1 MIDFFL
7 RHPIFAS
14 VCSIVIVL
22 GGAVVIP
29 TLPVAQ
35 FPQVAPP
42 VVTVSATYTG
52 ANAQTVEASVTT
64 PLEEAINGVDG
75 LRYISSTSTNQ
86 GVSTITC
93 TFNLERDLDLAATDV
108 QTAVNNSTGLL
119 PAAVR
124 NTGVTVSKNSGQ
136 FLIGLA
142 LTSDNPDVDALQLG
156 NYATLNIVDPLK
168 RIKGV
173 NDARLFGASKY
184 AMRLWL
190 DPKKVADFGLSADDV
205 VAALQEQN
213 IDVASGAVGSPPV
226 ASDQPYQISTST
238 IGRLSTPKQ
247 FGDLILRN
255 TPNNGIV
262 HLRDV
267 GRVEL
272 GAQDYTTDFRLDGKE
287 AIGIAILILPDAN
300 ATDVARQVFDEMNIL
315 QKTFPA
321 GVHYHVGFDGTTFVT
336 ESIKEVL
343 KTLAISIVL
352 VVIVVFLFLQ
362 DWRTTL
368 IPAVTIPV
376 SLIGTFALMKVLGFS
391 INTLTLFGLTLA
403 TGLVVDDAIVVIENI
418 ARYVQ
423 EKRMAPLEGASLAMR
438 EIVGAV
444 IASSIVL
451 LAVFVP
457 VSFFSGTTGQLY
469 KQFALTISA
478 TITISLFN
486 ALTLTPA
493 LSALLLRPEEPK
505 HGRFFGPINRA
516 IHATRTWYHNVV
528 PRLIAWRGPVL
539 GVFVIGL
546 LATVFAYRA
555 IPTGFLP
562 DEDQGYFFV
571 TAQLPEGSPLNRT
584 LQVTQSLEGLLHQY
598 PEIQTLFEI
607 NGFSFTG
614 QATNRAVF
622 FLGLRPWS
630 ERQGEAHSASG
641 IIARLQPQLSRVP
654 DAQLL
659 AFNPPAIRGIG
670 NLAGFQFELTDPG
683 NLSIPQLY
691 GAATDIIRTGNSG
704 SELRNVSTAYRID
717 NPQLVIDVDRGKAK
731 ALGVPLSAVFN
742 TLNVMVG
749 SQYVNDFDFLNRTFR
764 VYVQADAPYRTRLSN
779 FQSIYVRSTGGGFI
793 PLSSLVQTHLDR
805 VPPQITHYN
814 LYRSIE
820 LNGVP
825 APGYGSGDAIKA
837 MQAIA
842 GRVLPAGMAYAWSGI
857 SLEQIQFGGQ
867 AIFVFGLGVVFV
879 FLTLA
884 AKYESWTDP
893 LIILLSVPLAILGA
907 IIALDARGL
916 LSDLYAQV
924 GFLML
929 IALASKNAILIVEF
943 ANQRRAHGIETREAV
958 REAAQT
964 RFRPIVM
971 TSLAFI
977 CAVLPLVFASGA
989 GAASRHSL
997 GTAVF
1002 GGMILSTVLNLFLIP
1017 AFYVVVVNTRE
1028 RISGRRRAAFAT
1040 NGGAVAAPGHSNGGA
1055 EDATDAERYGSRP

>member
-1 MIDFFL
+1 NGLTAGD
-7 RHPIFAS
+7 
-14 VCSIVIVL
+14 
-22 GGAVVIP
+22 
-29 TLPVAQ
+29 
-35 FPQVAPP
+35 
-42 VVTVSATYTG
+42 VVT
-52 ANAQTVEASVTT
+52 
-64 PLEEAINGVDG
+64 
-75 LRYISSTSTNQ
+75 
-86 GVSTITC
+86 
-93 TFNLERDLDLAATDV
+93 
-108 QTAVNNSTGLL
+108 
-119 PAAVR
+119 
-124 NTGVTVSKNSGQ
+124 
-136 FLIGLA
+136 
-142 LTSDNPDVDALQLG
+142 
-156 NYATLNIVDPLK
+156 
-168 RIKGV
+168 
-173 NDARLFGASKY
+173 
-184 AMRLWL
+184 
-190 DPKKVADFGLSADDV
+190 
-205 VAALQEQN
+205 ALQEQN
-213 IDVASGAVGSPPV
+213 VQVAAGAIGAPPTTGH
-226 ASDQPYQISTST
+226 QPYQISVRAT
-238 IGRLSTPKQ
+238 GRLASADEFKNI
-247 FGDLILRN
+247 ILRSQA
-255 TPNNGIV
+255 NGGNV
-262 HLRDV
+262 RVGDV
-267 GRVEL
+267 GRVEIGAENYATDLRFDRKESVGL
-272 GAQDYTTDFRLDGKE
+272 GIQQLPNGNALDVSKQVRATMDRLQAKFPPGMHYKIAFDSTDFVRASINDVIITLM
-287 AIGIAILILPDAN
+287 IA
-300 ATDVARQVFDEMNIL
+300 
-315 QKTFPA
+315 
-321 GVHYHVGFDGTTFVT
+321 
-336 ESIKEVL
+336 
-343 KTLAISIVL
+343 IVL
-352 VVIVVFLFLQ
+352 VIAVIFLFLQ

-368 IPAVTIPV
+368 IPAITIPI
-376 SLIGTFALMKVLGFS
+376 SLIGTFGLMKLFGFS

-438 EIVGAV
+438 DIVGAV

-451 LAVFVP
+451 LAVFIP

-793 PLSSLVQTHLDR
+793 PLSSLV
-805 VPPQITHYN
+805 
-814 LYRSIE
+814 
-820 LNGVP
+820 
-825 APGYGSGDAIKA
+825 
-837 MQAIA
+837 
-842 GRVLPAGMAYAWSGI
+842 
-857 SLEQIQFGGQ
+857 
-867 AIFVFGLGVVFV
+867 
-879 FLTLA
+879 
-884 AKYESWTDP
+884 
-893 LIILLSVPLAILGA
+893 
-907 IIALDARGL
+907 
-916 LSDLYAQV
+916 
-924 GFLML
+924 
-929 IALASKNAILIVEF
+929 
-943 ANQRRAHGIETREAV
+943 
-958 REAAQT
+958 
-964 RFRPIVM
+964 
-971 TSLAFI
+971 
-977 CAVLPLVFASGA
+977 
-989 GAASRHSL
+989 
-997 GTAVF
+997 
-1002 GGMILSTVLNLFLIP
+1002 
-1017 AFYVVVVNTRE
+1017 
-1028 RISGRRRAAFAT
+1028 
-1040 NGGAVAAPGHSNGGA
+1040 
-1055 EDATDAERYGSRP
+1055 